1 MKIVNIAALIGT
13 VAAAPT
19 ITSTTT
25 VATGNVLA
33 GTLSVATDYV
43 CWTVGTTATA
53 TAATCKTEA
62 ASSVAFPVASGVST
76 TPVNA
81 QCGKAG
87 AAFSVTVAATVT
99 SVSFIQCHGK
109 YVQFTCVGTGTTT
122 SIGIKEECDDAA
134 CGTCETTETKTGDGK
149 CYVEGT
155 KAHVA
160 TCGGTTTATVQ
171 IWAAGTAC
179 GAGGTPAGT
188 AAPAGAAA
196 DTDTHASGVC
206 QIDDHGYVTRSP
218 KNIFRLL

>member
-43 CWTVGTTATA
+43 CWTVGTGTTAA

-62 ASSVAFPVASGVST
+62 ASTVTMPIASGVST

-81 QCGKAG
+81 QCGHAG
-87 AAFSVTVAATVT
+87 SAFSVTVASTVT

-109 YVQFTCVGTGTTT
+109 YVKFTCNGSGTTT
-122 SIGIKEECDDAA
+122 SIDVKEECDDAA
-134 CGTCETTETKTGDGK
+134 CGTCETTETKNGDGK

-179 GAGGTPAGT
+179 GAGAT
-188 AAPAGAAA
+188 APAGAAA

>member
-25 VATGNVLA
+25 PTAGNVIG

-43 CWTVGTTATA
+43 CWTVGTGTTAA

-62 ASSVAFPVASGVST
+62 ASTVAFPVASGVST

-87 AAFSVTVAATVT
+87 SAFSVTVAATVT

-122 SIGIKEECDDAA
+122 SIG
-134 CGTCETTETKTGDGK
+134 
-149 CYVEGT
+149 V
-155 KAHVA
+155 
-160 TCGGTTTATVQ
+160 
-171 IWAAGTAC
+171 
-179 GAGGTPAGT
+179 
-188 AAPAGAAA
+188 
-196 DTDTHASGVC
+196 
-206 QIDDHGYVTRSP
+206 
-218 KNIFRLL
+218 

>member
-1 MKIVNIAALIGT
+1 MKIINIAALIGT

-19 ITSTTT
+19 ITSTTA
-25 VATGNVLA
+25 VAANAVIG

-43 CWTVGTTATA
+43 CWTVSTTATA

-62 ASSVAFPVASGVST
+62 AATVAFPITSGVST

-109 YVQFTCVGTGTTT
+109 YVMFTCNGSGTTT
-122 SIGIKEECDDAA
+122 SIGVKEECDDAA

-160 TCGGTTTATVQ
+160 TCGGTTTATVK

-179 GAGGTPAGT
+179 GAGAT
-188 AAPAGAAA
+188 APAGAAT
-196 DTDTHASGVC
+196 DTDTHASGAC
-206 QIDDHGYVTRSP
+206 EIDDHGYGYSLQ
-218 KNIFRLL
+218 KIYFDYCD

>member
-43 CWTVGTTATA
+43 CWTVGTGTTAA
-53 TAATCKTEA
+53 TPATCKTEA
-62 ASSVAFPVASGVST
+62 ASTVTMPVASGVST
-76 TPVNA
+76 TAVNA
-81 QCGKAG
+81 QCGHAG
-87 AAFSVTVAATVT
+87 SAFSVTVASTVT

-109 YVQFTCVGTGTTT
+109 YVKFTCNGSGTTT
-122 SIGIKEECDDAA
+122 SIDVKEECDDAA
-134 CGTCETTETKTGDGK
+134 CGTCETTETKNGDGK

-179 GAGGTPAGT
+179 GAGAK
-188 AAPAGAAA
+188 APAGAAA